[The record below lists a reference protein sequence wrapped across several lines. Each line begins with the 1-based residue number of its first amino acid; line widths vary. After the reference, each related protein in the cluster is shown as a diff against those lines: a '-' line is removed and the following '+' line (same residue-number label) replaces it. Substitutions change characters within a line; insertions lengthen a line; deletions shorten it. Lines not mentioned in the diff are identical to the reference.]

1 MPTDVD
7 QTGYY
12 VQVTR
17 Q

>member
-12 VQVTR
+12 VHVTR